1 MKEGLDKN
9 RAGLTLGIFFMLLHS
24 LWVLMVAVSAQF
36 LQGSLDWVFKIHFL
50 KPVWFITT
58 FHLGNAFLLVIMT
71 FVCGYAIGW
80 VFTAIWNF
88 LGKKGRS

>member
-24 LWVLMVAVSAQF
+24 LWVFMIAISAQF
-36 LQGSLDWVFKIHFL
+36 LQGSLDWIFNVHL
-50 KPVWFITT
+50 LRPVLTVTQFN
-58 FHLGNAFLLVIMT
+58 LGNAFLLVILT

-88 LGKKGRS
+88 LGKKGK

>member
-24 LWVLMVAVSAQF
+24 LWVFMIAISAQF
-36 LQGSLDWVFKIHFL
+36 IQGMLGWIFSIHFL
-50 KPVWFITT
+50 KPVLLVTKFS
-58 FHLGNAFLLVIMT
+58 LGNAFLLVILT

-80 VFTAIWNF
+80 VFAAIWN
-88 LGKKGRS
+88 LLNKKGK